1 MEETMKRTVK
11 VQFMDYW
18 ADFQQKRE
26 QYLLLKLLRK
36 HYDVQ
41 ICNDPDY
48 VFYSVMGE
56 THWGVPDKCIKICH
70 TGENLVPDFN
80 ACDYAIGFEWMDYGD
95 RYIRFPLYLF
105 YQETLLQAMLH
116 KHEIG
121 PDWNLDEEKS
131 GFCSFVVSNADNP
144 VRNEAFRQLSAY
156 RKVDSGGHFLN
167 NVGGAVEDKL
177 AFERSHKFSLC
188 FENGSHP
195 GYTTEKLVEAFA
207 ARTVPIYWGDPEVGK
222 VFNTGSFIQVKDG
235 ASFSEAIRLVK
246 ELDQDDELYIRMLRE
261 PAMRPDAPSLE
272 EEYARLEAWLL
283 SIFEQSLEEAGRRNR
298 SNRGRIYLESRLALD
313 RRHHWKQLCGLW
325 LRRFRRGLG
334 KLFGQ
339 CWES

>member
-11 VQFMDYW
+11 VRFLDYW
-18 ADFQQKRE
+18 ADFPQKQE
-26 QYLLLKLLRK
+26 EYLLLRILRK
-36 HYDVQ
+36 HYDVR
-41 ICNDPDY
+41 ICDDPDY
-48 VFYSVMGE
+48 VFFSAMGE
-56 THWGVPDKCIKICH
+56 THWGVPDRCIKIFH

-105 YQETLLQAMLH
+105 YREEMLRSMLH

-121 PDWNLDEEKS
+121 PDWNLAEEKT

-144 VRNEAFRQLSAY
+144 VRNEAFRQLCGY
-156 RKVDSGGHFLN
+156 KKVDSGGRFMN
-167 NVGGAVEDKL
+167 NIGGPVEDKL

-195 GYTTEKLVEAFA
+195 GYTTEKLVEALA

-222 VFNTGSFIQVKDG
+222 YFNTKSFIQVQDA
-235 ASFSEAIRLVK
+235 ASFPEALRCIE
-246 ELDQDDELYIRMLRE
+246 ELDRDEDQYLRMLRE

-272 EEYARLEAWLL
+272 DEYARLEAWLL
-283 SIFEQSLEEAGRRNR
+283 SIFEQPLEEAGRRNR
-298 SNRGRIYLESRLALD
+298 DFLGKRYIEQRLALYRKD
-313 RRHHWKQLCGLW
+313 CIRKRINKL
-325 LRRFRRGLG
+325 LG
-334 KLFGQ
+334 R
-339 CWES
+339 

>member
-18 ADFQQKRE
+18 EDFSQKRE
-26 QYLLLKLLRK
+26 EYLLLRILRK

-41 ICNDPDY
+41 ICDDPDY
-48 VFYSVMGE
+48 VFFSVMGQ
-56 THWGVPDKCIKICH
+56 THWGVPDRCVKIFH

-105 YQETLLQAMLH
+105 YREEMLLSMLH

-121 PDWNLDEEKS
+121 PDWNVAEEKT

-144 VRNEAFRQLSAY
+144 VRNEAFRQLSGY
-156 RKVDSGGHFLN
+156 KKVDSGGRFMN
-167 NVGGAVEDKL
+167 NVGGPVEDKL

-195 GYTTEKLVEAFA
+195 GYTTEKLVEALA
-207 ARTVPIYWGDPEVGK
+207 AGTVPIYWGDPEVGK

-235 ASFSEAIRLVK
+235 ASFSEAVRLVK
-246 ELDQDDELYIRMLRE
+246 ELDQNDELYLRMLRA

-272 EEYARLEAWLL
+272 DEYARLEAWLL
-283 SIFEQSLEEAGRRNR
+283 AIFEQPLEEAGRRNR
-298 SNRGRIYLESRLALD
+298 DFLGKRYIEQRLALYRKD
-313 RRHHWKQLCGLW
+313 RIRKSINK
-325 LRRFRRGLG
+325 FLG
-334 KLFGQ
+334 R
-339 CWES
+339 